1 MRQPSSPAAL
11 RFLAIFLVVV
21 ATTLAIGALV
31 RSGVFD
37 PAPPLTA
44 AEQTL
49 LTASRR
55 GDLDAVKQTIAGG
68 VNVNVQEAAS
78 GDTALMRAAGFQ
90 SPRRPANAP
99 GRRRQAGC
107 APSERHH
114 GAVRSGE
121 RRARGRRTDA
131 GRGKG
136 ADRGAR
142 RRPARDA
149 AGAGHQSRICRRR
162 TGAARWRR
170 EPHIDRPRGRHR
182 DGTRQR
188 EGRGNGKGRST
199 RSMRRSSACTRR

>member
-37 PAPPLTA
+37 PALPLTA

-78 GDTALMRAAGFQ
+78 GDTALMRAAGFNHLDVMRTLLDAGAR
-90 SPRRPANAP
+90 PDVRRPNGTTALYEAASEGHADAARMLVAAKAPIEAP
-99 GRRRQAGC
+99 GGGLRETPLARAI
-107 APSERHH
+107 SH
-114 GAVRSGE
+114 GYADAARALLDGGASPTSIVLADVIGMGLGNVRGE
-121 RRARGRRTDA
+121 GT
-131 GRGKG
+131 
-136 ADRGAR
+136 
-142 RRPARDA
+142 ARDEVPV
-149 AGAGHQSRICRRR
+149 R
-162 TGAARWRR
+162 
-170 EPHIDRPRGRHR
+170 
-182 DGTRQR
+182 
-188 EGRGNGKGRST
+188 
-199 RSMRRSSACTRR
+199 